1 MATSTITSDDIRIFM
16 MDKKELNPLLRGVR
30 FSDDDISRAIN
41 MVVDCYNSTPPFI
54 NPKTPGSFPYRYL
67 LLIGVAG
74 HLLKSASINQA
85 NNELTY
91 SANGVSV
98 DDNNKAEIFGRIG
111 MQLWGEFKEMVTN
124 IKVAQNISAAYGSE
138 TSELIYV
145 AM

>member
-1 MATSTITSDDIRIFM
+1 MATPKITDQQIRVFL

-30 FSDDDISRAIN
+30 WDDNDINEAIN

-54 NPKTPGSFPYRYL
+54 NPLTPASFPYRYL
-67 LLIGVAG
+67 LLIGVSG
-74 HLLKSASINQA
+74 HLLKSAAVNQA

-91 SANGVSV
+91 SANNVSV
-98 DDNNKAEIFGRIG
+98 DDMNKAEVFGRLG
-111 MQLWGEFKEMVTN
+111 MMYWAEFKEMTSN
-124 IKVAQNISAAYGSE
+124 IKIAQNISAAFGSD